1 MEKKSVT
8 RPSGSKQYTL
18 QPTGLQLRQNLLVD
32 SMRTAPVEFPRIK
45 GWAGIPETSI
55 RASARC
61 SMDDFDFNSA
71 SKTI

>member
-8 RPSGSKQYTL
+8 RPSGKQYTL
-18 QPTGLQLRQNLLVD
+18 QSTGLQLRQNLLVD
-32 SMRTAPVEFPRIK
+32 SMRTVPVEFPRIK
-45 GWAGIPETSI
+45 GGAGIPETSI
-55 RASARC
+55 QARC